1 MQQPLFDFILSYLR
15 LTFNFLYT
23 LLLGFIL
30 LLECN
35 GIKSYYY
42 ESIYMKPKDFTT
54 VVVGRCSSGMS
65 LSSDLGPLMPEE
77 NKRNSIG

>member
-1 MQQPLFDFILSYLR
+1 MQQPLFDSIVSYLR

-35 GIKSYYY
+35 DIKSYYY
-42 ESIYMKPKDFTT
+42 ESIYMKQRDFTT
-54 VVVGRCSSGMS
+54 VVAGRCSSGMS
-65 LSSDLGPLMPEE
+65 LSSDLGLLMPEE
-77 NKRNSIG
+77 NKRNSVG